1 MDPITIA
8 LITIG
13 AGALIAMVFY
23 LIYNAALY
31 LATVIAAVA
40 QVAAIEASTLKIEE
54 RVRYEIE
61 NQRQK
66 STYEMEEQRRKL
78 QELLKEIR
86 QEKAKLE
93 KEETI
98 AKAIDSIVSGSPA
111 SIVLNIGRLIKLI
124 YESYILKNNLKNPDE
139 SVNAV
144 RQRVQYLERKL
155 KDLERE

>member
-31 LATVIAAVA
+31 LTAVIAAVA
-40 QVAAIEASTLKIEE
+40 QVAAIEAYTLKMEE
-54 RVRYEIE
+54 RVRYEME

-78 QELLKEIR
+78 QELLEEIR

-155 KDLERE
+155 KDLELE